1 MIEEQSIVNPKRDS
15 MDLLRRIRAI
25 WQNISLIQR
34 ALLVAIVLTLGIVA
48 VLLTHWAGRP
58 DMRILYHDLA
68 PEEASKITEKIS
80 EKGVVYELRNGGT
93 SIFVPKE
100 KVYQLRLDMAK
111 DGLPI
116 DSQGGYKIFDSEKIG
131 VSPFVQ
137 NINFKRALE
146 EELAKSI
153 QMIEGVVHARVH
165 IASAKQTLFT
175 SQAKKTTASV
185 ALRLRGGYRLSN
197 ANIAA
202 ITHLVAGSVEAL
214 KAENVTVVDSNGRLL
229 SRRSDEGGDNGASTV
244 QDYKERVEDNC
255 ARKVEEMLTAVLGPG
270 RTEVSVSAVVDMNS
284 INFVTEIYDPIKRVV
299 SKEEIKSTSKT
310 DGGSAGSG
318 GTVVPGGVEKDETV
332 ITDYMVGKTVKQ
344 EVILP
349 GKVSSLTVSAVV
361 DLSVESVGDA
371 NEAGSDVQPA
381 KIMPIADVEAIIQ
394 NALGLED
401 ATGIKVVDVPF
412 YRPAEADADE
422 ASGGL
427 DFVAIAGQASLGIMA
442 ICALLVLK
450 IFSGAGKKARMA
462 VSGEA
467 HMAGTEGAKGR
478 FPGESGTAAL
488 LAAEG
493 ERPEPLALRKEIAGA
508 LAKDPEQVKQLF
520 ASWVE
525 EVGV

>member
-1 MIEEQSIVNPKRDS
+1 
-15 MDLLRRIRAI
+15 MDLFRRIKAI

-34 ALLVAIVLTLGIVA
+34 ALLVAIVLTLGIVG
-48 VLLTHWAGRP
+48 VLLTHWARRP
-58 DMRILYHDLA
+58 DMRMLYHDLSA
-68 PEEASKITEKIS
+68 EEASKIAEKIY

-93 SIFVPKE
+93 SILVPKE

-111 DGLPI
+111 DGLPA

-137 NINFKRALE
+137 NINLKRALE

-153 QMIEGVVHARVH
+153 QMIEAVVHARIH
-165 IASAKQTLFT
+165 IVSAKQTLFT
-175 SQAKKTTASV
+175 SQAGKTTASV
-185 ALRLRGGYRLSN
+185 VLRLQGGYRLSN

-202 ITHLVAGSVEAL
+202 ITHLVAGGVEAL
-214 KAENVTVVDSNGRLL
+214 KAENVTVVDSNGQLL
-229 SRRSDEGGDNGASTV
+229 SRRIDEGGDHGASTV

-270 RTEVSVSAVVDMNS
+270 RAEVSVSAVIDMNS
-284 INFVTEIYDPIKRVV
+284 INLITEIYQPDGRVT

-318 GTVVPGGVEKDETV
+318 GTVVPGGVEKDETI
-332 ITDYMVGKTVKQ
+332 ITDYKVSKTVRQ

-371 NEAGSDVQPA
+371 NEAGSGVQPA

-422 ASGGL
+422 ATGGL

-450 IFSGAGKKARMA
+450 IFSSAGKKARMA
-462 VSGEA
+462 PAGEA
-467 HMAGTEGAKGR
+467 HMGAAQSAKGR
-478 FPGESGTAAL
+478 LPGQSGTAAL
-488 LAAEG
+488 PAAQG
-493 ERPEPLALRKEIAGA
+493 AKLEPLALRKEIAGA

-520 ASWVE
+520 SSWVE
-525 EVGV
+525 DVGV

>member
-1 MIEEQSIVNPKRDS
+1 
-15 MDLLRRIRAI
+15 MDLLRRISAI

-34 ALLVAIVLTLGIVA
+34 ALLVAITLTLGIVA

-58 DMRILYHDLA
+58 DMRLLYHDLSA
-68 PEEASKITEKIS
+68 EEASRIAEKIN
-80 EKGVVYELRNGGT
+80 EQGVVYELRNGGT

-111 DGLPI
+111 DGLPA

-137 NINFKRALE
+137 SINLKRALE

-153 QMIEGVVHARVH
+153 QMIEGVGRARVH
-165 IASAKQTLFT
+165 IVNAKQTLFT
-175 SQAKKTTASV
+175 SQAGKTTASV
-185 ALRLRGGYRLSN
+185 ALRLRAGYRLSN
-197 ANIAA
+197 GNIAA
-202 ITHLVAGSVEAL
+202 ITHLVAGSVESL
-214 KAENVTVVDSNGRLL
+214 KAENVTVVDSTGRLL
-229 SRRSDEGGDNGASTV
+229 SRLNDEGGNHGASTV
-244 QDYKERVEDNC
+244 QDYKERVEDNY
-255 ARKVEEMLTAVLGPG
+255 AAKIEDMLTAVLGPA
-270 RTEVSVSAVVDMNS
+270 RAEVSVSAVIDMNS
-284 INFVTEIYDPIKRVV
+284 INLTTEIYEPDKRVA

-310 DGGSAGSG
+310 DGGSVGSG
-318 GTVVPGGVEKDETV
+318 GTVVPGGVEKDETIV
-332 ITDYMVGKTVKQ
+332 TDYMVGKTVRQ
-344 EVILP
+344 EVVLP

-361 DLSVESVGDA
+361 DLSVESVADA
-371 NEAGSDVQPA
+371 NEGGSGAQAA
-381 KIMPIADVEAIIQ
+381 KIMTVSDVEAIIQ

-401 ATGIKVVDVPF
+401 TTGIKVVDVPF
-412 YRPAEADADE
+412 HRPAEVDADE
-422 ASGGL
+422 TRGGL

-462 VSGEA
+462 VSAQGG
-467 HMAGTEGAKGR
+467 MAGTKGAKGQL
-478 FPGESGTAAL
+478 PGEYGTAAL
-488 LAAEG
+488 PGAEG

-520 ASWVE
+520 SSWVE